1 MIAIDIGYSSVK
13 GLNSAGQRVYFPSVI
28 APASEN
34 LLNGALPCGI
44 EHHVKDSQGH
54 EYWVGEAALQSSC
67 AVSTLSREKPA
78 EIHDLLVATAAY
90 LLNAEEGDTIA
101 VGLPISYYRAQRQE
115 LQRRLLAVNEFV
127 SVDDRQI
134 KRISFAE
141 VKVYPQGLGVLFSQE
156 LRDGLIGVLDI
167 GYLTTDY
174 LLFYVQQGWP
184 SPIIE
189 ACGSVEIGV
198 SQAHQRLAG
207 VFHSKTGINLPIYM
221 QTNILEKSI
230 KGEPVKING
239 KEISLTTDAQQICQD
254 TARQIQEAVK
264 AKWRDRH
271 DFTEIIYSI
280 GGGCEL
286 LRPYFSMP
294 QLTIQSDPVWAN
306 AQGFLIMS

>member
-34 LLNGALPCGI
+34 LLNGAISGGLR
-44 EHHVKDSQGH
+44 HSVKNAQGR
-54 EYWVGEAALQSSC
+54 EYWVGDAALQSSS
-67 AVSTLSREKPA
+67 AVTTLSREKPA
-78 EIHDLLVATAAY
+78 EIHDLLIATAAY
-90 LLNAEEGDTIA
+90 LLDEGESLA
-101 VGLPISYYRAQRQE
+101 VGLPISYYRAQRHE
-115 LQRRLLAVNEFV
+115 LQRRLAAMNEFV
-127 SVDDRQI
+127 AVNNGPI
-134 KRISFAE
+134 KRISFAD
-141 VKVYPQGLGVLFSQE
+141 VRVYPQGLGVLFTQD
-156 LRDGLIGVLDI
+156 LRDGLIGVIDI

-174 LLFYVQQGWP
+174 LLFDIQQGQP
-184 SPIIE
+184 APIIE

-207 VFHSKTGINLPIYM
+207 VFHSKTGINLPIFM
-221 QTNILEKSI
+221 QEQTLLKSVR
-230 KGEPVKING
+230 GEPVKING

-254 TARQIQEAVK
+254 TARQIEESVK
-264 AKWRDRH
+264 AQWRDRH
-271 DFTEIIYSI
+271 DFTEIIYGI

-306 AQGFLIMS
+306 AQGYLIMS

>member
-34 LLNGALPCGI
+34 LLNGALPGGI
-44 EHHVKDSQGH
+44 EHHVKDSQGR

-90 LLNAEEGDTIA
+90 LLHAEEGDTIA
-101 VGLPISYYRAQRQE
+101 VGLPISYYRSQRQE
-115 LQRRLLAVNEFV
+115 LQRRILAANEFI
-127 SVDDRQI
+127 SVDSGEI
-134 KRISFAE
+134 KRISFAD

-156 LRDGLIGVLDI
+156 LRDGLIGVIDI

-198 SQAHQRLAG
+198 SLIYQRLAS
-207 VFHSKTGINLPIYM
+207 VFHAKTGANLPIYM
-221 QTNILEKSI
+221 QANILEKSI

-254 TARQIQEAVK
+254 TARQIEEAIK
-264 AKWRDRH
+264 AQWRDRH
-271 DFTEIIYSI
+271 DFTEIIYGI

-286 LRPYFSMP
+286 LRPHFTMP
-294 QLTIQSDPVWAN
+294 QLVVQPDPVWAN
-306 AQGFLIMS
+306 AQGYLIMS